1 MTIRGPIRTAGEG
14 ASLVE
19 TISASDEVIDAIAEI
34 KAQCQAMEQDDG
46 AAVAR
51 SGALRRLQALLDDV
65 RAALRSHGV
74 DAGNFANIDA
84 VTMEIERVKK
94 QGSIMDR
101 GVLSRDRR
109 PEPRQVALRSGTRTP
124 PRNKG
129 RRTMGRAGGR

>member
-1 MTIRGPIRTAGEG
+1 MTIRGPIRTARDGSG
-14 ASLVE
+14 LVE
-19 TISASDEVIDAIAEI
+19 TTSASDEVIDAIAEI

-46 AAVAR
+46 AAAAR

-65 RAALRSHGV
+65 RAALHSQGP

-84 VTMEIERVKK
+84 VTTEIERVKK
-94 QGSIMDR
+94 HGAIMDR
-101 GVLSRDRR
+101 ALSRDRR